1 MLLSLFGAGAGLVSF
16 LLLRAGYGF
25 LVWGLLPFLALILAA
40 LVLVAGIWWLS
51 GATCRASGSPVI
63 PRRSRARIRSVADH
77 AVGMMYS
84 RELMDDGREMDAG
97 RLEERLSELE
107 KLAEDL
113 EGVPDSEV
121 VGILDRAVALL
132 AEVNARIEAGLSE
145 AEGEARELG
154 DLLEKIDFGPF
165 DAALE
170 DLEDL
175 EQPSGG
181 PGGG

>member
-1 MLLSLFGAGAGLVSF
+1 
-16 LLLRAGYGF
+16 
-25 LVWGLLPFLALILAA
+25 
-40 LVLVAGIWWLS
+40 
-51 GATCRASGSPVI
+51 
-63 PRRSRARIRSVADH
+63 
-77 AVGMMYS
+77 
-84 RELMDDGREMDAG
+84 MDDGREMDAG

>member
-1 MLLSLFGAGAGLVSF
+1 
-16 LLLRAGYGF
+16 
-25 LVWGLLPFLALILAA
+25 
-40 LVLVAGIWWLS
+40 
-51 GATCRASGSPVI
+51 
-63 PRRSRARIRSVADH
+63 
-77 AVGMMYS
+77 
-84 RELMDDGREMDAG
+84 MDGGKKIDVR

-107 KLAEDL
+107 KLAEEL

-132 AEVNARIEAGLSE
+132 AEVNTGVEAGLAS

-154 DLLEKIDFGPF
+154 DVLEQVDFGPF

-170 DLEDL
+170 NLER
-175 EQPSGG
+175 PSGG